1 MYCLNDFHSLK
12 ALFMNTH
19 TLPPNINM
27 LKGQLMTNG
36 IHQNDILNALN
47 HTDRSEFVPQSL
59 KHVAYVDDDI
69 ELCSNRYLL
78 EPLVFAKLLAYADVE
93 KTHNVLDIGTGLG
106 YGAAVLAKLAKHVVA
121 IEQSPELVS
130 LARKKLSGRQIENVD
145 VITAPLLNG
154 CTSHAPYDR
163 IIIEGGVH
171 EICKTLEEQLAE
183 GGIIVAMKLTTVGFA
198 TNKMLARYIIG
209 EKYNNH
215 VSYVEKE
222 TVSTYPLQ
230 IMNDNTFSF

>member
-1 MYCLNDFHSLK
+1 M
-12 ALFMNTH
+12 H
-19 TLPPNINM
+19 TLSPNINM

-36 IHQNDILNALN
+36 IHQNDILNAFN
-47 HTDRSEFVPQSL
+47 HIDRSEFVPQSL

-78 EPLVFAKLLAYADVE
+78 EPLVFARLLAYADIE
-93 KTHNVLDIGTGLG
+93 ATHNVLDVGTGLG
-106 YGAAVLAKLAKHVVA
+106 YGAAVIAKLAKHVVA
-121 IEQSPELVS
+121 IEQSPELVA
-130 LARKKLSGRQIENVD
+130 LARKKLSGKQIENVD

-163 IIIEGGVH
+163 IVIEGG
-171 EICKTLEEQLAE
+171 ISDIPQMLEEQLAE
-183 GGIIVAMKLTTVGFA
+183 GGIVVAMKIGTTGFA
-198 TNKMLARYIIG
+198 TNKMLARFIVG

-222 TVSTYPLQ
+222 TVSTYPLHV
-230 IMNDNTFSF
+230 INDNTFSF